1 MSLNMGPHQLQFEH
15 RQNPP
20 VEPSSNGQSAL
31 PISLGLQ
38 QVSNRQTAQT
48 ELLPKSTIV
57 FNPGSQQLH
66 SLTTRPAAHTE
77 PMPRIPNSMSVNT
90 GSQQLSIQQSVMHVN
105 RGPQQFP
112 MATKQASPMETSP
125 KFPYGMPM
133 NLMTWQQLST
143 IANKRSTQMEPSPKV
158 MPINSGPK
166 HPPITKKRTTYG
178 EASRKVHNSFPVN
191 FGPQPLPSSNKR
203 PAPAEPSPKGGNEL
217 SEAVRA
223 KLRESLTAAL
233 ALVSEQQVKLPAEE
247 KSSSSDH
254 KQRQQPAV
262 EKTSQN
268 NQQQSDQPTEDKNSL
283 ICSASTPTQADVVMQ
298 SGESI
303 SSATETATSHLPD
316 RTSGTLTFHDQ
327 DVDQKT
333 SKGDLSGTLTS
344 TNPDAAQKYREGEI
358 FSSKILMAE
367 DTSNSAKTW
376 NCDGE
381 DFELKHVLLDDE
393 VSFSDNFFIK
403 DELLQGNG
411 LSWASELDVHLV
423 EDQAAELFKLY
434 SGVNKKYKEKG
445 RSLLFNLKDSSNPE
459 LRERV
464 MSGDIVP
471 ERLCSMTA
479 EELASKELSE
489 WRTAKAKEFAQMVI
503 LVDSEVDTRRLV
515 KKTHKGEFQVEVE
528 RDDSASV
535 EVALGSNLLT
545 QMPPRANEI
554 ESRKKE
560 GKISPKP
567 NVIETSGG
575 AAIEEK
581 VSSQGH
587 GVLGDVTE
595 LNNEKADYMQELMV
609 DELKDAEDLPPIVS
623 LDEFMEALDSEPP
636 FENLNGEGEKVHAMP
651 SSDEKNSDN
660 FVSKLDHTGPDSKD
674 PVDAATDCNTSI
686 KVDKIDVKDGANSK
700 FDADVK
706 SPAKTASDVKPT
718 VIDLKSGT
726 CPPGDASIGA
736 EPIWAGLI
744 QLNVS
749 VLVTVAGFFKS
760 IFVAAKELFVYSANV
775 QTFAL
780 DKEKEK
786 AYFHDLKWTWNW
798 CVGLTMLAVVILA
811 SGLDCEV
818 ASLFKSPSVG
828 PVMQQ
833 SCFTQLKLVS
843 HFCCGEKT
851 PTKDWPG
858 SIEIK
863 GRVRKEAFEKFL
875 QDLRLSRSRG
885 IMVLQFFWKEESLAS
900 ELTNLQETVES
911 YIADERVGFAEPAPG
926 IEIYFC
932 PPHPQTTEMLE
943 RHLPEDQTEPIKGAD
958 KGLIGVVIWR
968 KPTSHHRHST
978 KRQSSLKRQERNT
991 TGVNASLPTS
1001 RPSQPPPSDDDDD
1014 DVPPGFGPAARRDD
1028 DDLPEFD
1035 FIRGSQVPASSTS
1048 HSRLHVPPSQARPV
1062 DQMRELVHRYGHG
1075 ELGLSPIT
1083 RPGATARPWN
1093 DDDDIPEW
1101 QPNQDHHQTQQAP
1114 PPPLPAPSPPPPLQ
1128 PPMQHGYQMQAM
1140 NHHFMPMQPQQTM
1153 VPLPPPPPLPVPLQ
1167 PVQQQTVHPTWHPSQ
1182 WWSPIRGPADS
1193 GLVNPNHFGGGGGG
1207 GYNQTTIE
1215 GQYYGVPQ
1223 NGMEWR
1229 PDINRGM

>member
-1 MSLNMGPHQLQFEH
+1 MSLSMGPHQLQFEH

-48 ELLPKSTIV
+48 DLLPKSTIV

-66 SLTTRPAAHTE
+66 SLTNRPAAHTE

-90 GSQQLSIQQSVMHVN
+90 GSQHLSNEQSVMHVN

-178 EASRKVHNSFPVN
+178 EASRKVQNSFPVN
-191 FGPQPLPSSNKR
+191 FGPQPLSSSNKR

-247 KSSSSDH
+247 KSSSSNH
-254 KQRQQPAV
+254 EQRQQPAV

-303 SSATETATSHLPD
+303 SSATETAMSHLPD
-316 RTSGTLTFHDQ
+316 RPSGTLTFNNQ

-333 SKGDLSGTLTS
+333 SKGELSGTLTS
-344 TNPDAAQKYREGEI
+344 TDPDAAQKYRAGENI
-358 FSSKILMAE
+358 SSEILMAE

-423 EDQAAELFKLY
+423 EDQAGNNCKRPKLEPVEVTQKTEPDAVTQKTKPDVVTQKTEPDVVTQKIKPEQVVSDKKKLISQSPQSLATQIEAELFKLY

-535 EVALGSNLLT
+535 EVALGSNLLN

-567 NVIETSGG
+567 NVMETSEG

-595 LNNEKADYMQELMV
+595 LNNEKADYMQDLMV

-636 FENLNGEGEKVHAMP
+636 FENLNGEVEKVHAMP

-674 PVDAATDCNTSI
+674 LVDAATDCNTSI

-706 SPAKTASDVKPT
+706 SPEKTASDVKSS
-718 VIDLKSGT
+718 VIDLKS
-726 CPPGDASIGA
+726 
-736 EPIWAGLI
+736 GLI

-749 VLVTVAGFFKS
+749 ALVTVAGFFKS
-760 IFVAAKELFVYSANV
+760 
-775 QTFAL
+775 
-780 DKEKEK
+780 
-786 AYFHDLKWTWNW
+786 
-798 CVGLTMLAVVILA
+798 
-811 SGLDCEV
+811 
-818 ASLFKSPSVG
+818 
-828 PVMQQ
+828 
-833 SCFTQLKLVS
+833 
-843 HFCCGEKT
+843 GEKT

-900 ELTNLQETVES
+900 GLTNLQETTES

-978 KRQSSLKRQERNT
+978 KRSSLKRQERNT
-991 TGVNASLPTS
+991 TGVNVSLPSS

-1014 DVPPGFGPAARRDD
+1014 DVPPGFGPAAQRDD

-1048 HSRLHVPPSQARPV
+1048 HSRPHVPPSQARPV

-1114 PPPLPAPSPPPPLQ
+1114 PPPLPPPPPPLQ

-1140 NHHFMPMQPQQTM
+1140 NHHFMPMQPQQPM
-1153 VPLPPPPPLPVPLQ
+1153 VPLPPPPPLSVPLQ
-1167 PVQQQTVHPTWHPSQ
+1167 PVQQQSVHPTWHPSQ

-1207 GYNQTTIE
+1207 YNQTTIE